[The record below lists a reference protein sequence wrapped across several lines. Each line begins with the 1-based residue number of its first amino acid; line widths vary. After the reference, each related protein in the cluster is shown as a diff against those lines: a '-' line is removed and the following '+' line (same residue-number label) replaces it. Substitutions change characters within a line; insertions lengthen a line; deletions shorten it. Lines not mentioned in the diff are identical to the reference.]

1 MISVAIVDDDP
12 IVCSSIGTILTATG
26 TAQVLWSAHDGEAA
40 VANCR
45 RHAPDVLLIDVQ
57 MPGIDGLEA
66 AERILQDDPDA
77 RILILTT
84 FADPDYIRRAI
95 DLHTKGYLIKQ
106 DVASVVP
113 AVQAVMAVCL
123 AALAALVE
131 TKTWLTLSMAFCVAA
146 VAIPTWAMF
155 LPLVACDLAYQL
167 VFCATPRTRH
177 AKYVLTAAPCA
188 AACVVTGMALM
199 SIGGVW
205 PHDAR
210 ALACMLLM
218 PLTVLAAVAGWLRA
232 DGLRSQMRYRALADA
247 RRERL
252 RLSHARIADVEA
264 QRTADMRQARLNER
278 TRIAREIHDNVGHV
292 LTRAIMMTQADH
304 VVAATVGDAEHAA
317 QFGQISATLDEA
329 MTLIRA
335 SVHDLKDEG
344 TDFHSMVEDAASVDE
359 GVPLT
364 VHLADGIEHAPA
376 AVARCF
382 AAVIREALTNAVRH
396 GTASEAT
403 VKLIDLP
410 GLWQLIVQD
419 NGGKPISAGA
429 MRSAGIGLA
438 DIEERARALGGNATC
453 GPYGEGWRVFVSI
466 PKPDPAQQTTQGA

>member
-1 MISVAIVDDDP
+1 
-12 IVCSSIGTILTATG
+12 
-26 TAQVLWSAHDGEAA
+26 
-40 VANCR
+40 
-45 RHAPDVLLIDVQ
+45 
-57 MPGIDGLEA
+57 
-66 AERILQDDPDA
+66 
-77 RILILTT
+77 
-84 FADPDYIRRAI
+84 
-95 DLHTKGYLIKQ
+95 
-106 DVASVVP
+106 
-113 AVQAVMAVCL
+113 
-123 AALAALVE
+123 
-131 TKTWLTLSMAFCVAA
+131 
-146 VAIPTWAMF
+146 
-155 LPLVACDLAYQL
+155 
-167 VFCATPRTRH
+167 
-177 AKYVLTAAPCA
+177 
-188 AACVVTGMALM
+188 
-199 SIGGVW
+199 
-205 PHDAR
+205 
-210 ALACMLLM
+210 
-218 PLTVLAAVAGWLRA
+218 
-232 DGLRSQMRYRALADA
+232 
-247 RRERL
+247 
-252 RLSHARIADVEA
+252 
-264 QRTADMRQARLNER
+264 MRQARLNER

>member
-1 MISVAIVDDDP
+1 MADIAAHVLIAVICTLLALLAGSDITVATV
-12 IVCSSIGTILTATG
+12 VG
-26 TAQVLWSAHDGEAA
+26 
-40 VANCR
+40 
-45 RHAPDVLLIDVQ
+45 LLV
-57 MPGIDGLEA
+57 
-66 AERILQDDPDA
+66 
-77 RILILTT
+77 
-84 FADPDYIRRAI
+84 
-95 DLHTKGYLIKQ
+95 
-106 DVASVVP
+106 
-113 AVQAVMAVCL
+113 AVCL

-205 PHDAR
+205 P
-210 ALACMLLM
+210 
-218 PLTVLAAVAGWLRA
+218 
-232 DGLRSQMRYRALADA
+232 
-247 RRERL
+247 
-252 RLSHARIADVEA
+252 
-264 QRTADMRQARLNER
+264 
-278 TRIAREIHDNVGHV
+278 
-292 LTRAIMMTQADH
+292 
-304 VVAATVGDAEHAA
+304 
-317 QFGQISATLDEA
+317 
-329 MTLIRA
+329 
-335 SVHDLKDEG
+335 HDLKDEG

-419 NGGKPISAGA
+419 NGGKPISAVA